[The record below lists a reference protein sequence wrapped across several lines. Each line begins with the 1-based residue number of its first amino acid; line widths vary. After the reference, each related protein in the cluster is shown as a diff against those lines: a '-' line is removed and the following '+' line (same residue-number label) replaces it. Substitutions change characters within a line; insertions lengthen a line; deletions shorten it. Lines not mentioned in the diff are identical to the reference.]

1 MITVTAEAAKQIRL
15 AAEQGGMEGLVLR
28 LAARPTEAG
37 GLEYGMGFDEVRDDD
52 LTVTSEGVEVVFE
65 PQYGPLLTGSV
76 IDFVEIE
83 PGQFH
88 FIFMNPN
95 DPNYRPADGCGC
107 GSGGGCGGDSDSDN
121 NSGGGC
127 GCSGGGCSG

>member
-15 AAEQGGMEGLVLR
+15 AAEQGGMEELVLR
-28 LAARPTEAG
+28 LAARPVTNG
-37 GLEYGMGFDEVRDDD
+37 GLEYGMGFDEPHDDD
-52 LTVTSEGVEVVFE
+52 MSFTSEGVEVVFE
-65 PQYGPLLTGSV
+65 PQYGPLLTGTV

-95 DPNYRPADGCGC
+95 DPNYAPAGGCGSSNDGGGC
-107 GSGGGCGGDSDSDN
+107 GSGCGSSGCAS
-121 NSGGGC
+121 
-127 GCSGGGCSG
+127 